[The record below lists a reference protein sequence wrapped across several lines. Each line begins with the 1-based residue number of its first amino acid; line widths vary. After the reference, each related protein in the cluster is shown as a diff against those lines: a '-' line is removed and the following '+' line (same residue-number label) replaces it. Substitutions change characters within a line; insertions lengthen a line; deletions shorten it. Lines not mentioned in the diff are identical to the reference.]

1 MAKKPNIQSEKK
13 KKKFNEIIV
22 CVCNVF
28 LVSSKNI
35 ERNKTK
41 FSKQNKTTNILITQK
56 LLSKRIIIFYRIITS
71 CVVMAMMIVFPF
83 SIKHKKVLR
92 WMQKPHTHYPPPHS
106 QVLYKN
112 IHSASKHL
120 WFEFLVLVVVV
131 GSDSIV
137 IVCLFGRKKTWKTE
151 NRKNILLGYT
161 THKHTRNNNNNNRD
175 TPDPTSETQTHG
187 NRIFV
192 RYVVFKE

>member
-35 ERNKTK
+35 EQNKTK

-83 SIKHKKVLR
+83 SIKLKK
-92 WMQKPHTHYPPPHS
+92 WMQKPHTHIILPRTHKYYIRISIPH
-106 QVLYKN
+106 QN
-112 IHSASKHL
+112 IYDL
-120 WFEFLVLVVVV
+120 NFWFRWLLLL
-131 GSDSIV
+131 D
-137 IVCLFGRKKTWKTE
+137 L
-151 NRKNILLGYT
+151 ILLLL
-161 THKHTRNNNNNNRD
+161 
-175 TPDPTSETQTHG
+175 
-187 NRIFV
+187 FV
-192 RYVVFKE
+192 YLAEKNLEN